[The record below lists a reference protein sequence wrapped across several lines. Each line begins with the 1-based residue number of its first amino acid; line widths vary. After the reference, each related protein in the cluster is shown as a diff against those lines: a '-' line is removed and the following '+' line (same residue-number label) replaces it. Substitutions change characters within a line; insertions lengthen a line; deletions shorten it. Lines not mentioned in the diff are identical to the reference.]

1 MPQTK
6 LSQILKPL
14 LTGKKHSAPYT
25 DHDSSWLCAKWRE
38 YLNRYYESAPK
49 EGIKFID
56 EMLVEGKT
64 LGQTSCQFRGCKTA
78 NIDHRPLKTEEV
90 ATLRII
96 RKSFVDKTAK
106 EEPEDVHEAESPPP
120 KKMKITTAQNSDLAS
135 LLDFNPENISNN
147 SDEEEEKVEQNDAR
161 LAKIKTRREQIKKRE
176 ENMKTELSKTPSK
189 PWAFRLP
196 PKTEAELRM
205 EEEEDAKRE
214 RIRLSTQIFKLA
226 HAVKQ
231 FDVLHGYKEFEKQED
246 LLEWLEDLFE
256 QKEAGFEIEDDDS
269 REAAWMQEKADQERK
284 GLRTI
289 MSDHKAKKLFF
300 EYNQFLSQPLQ
311 ISLIK
316 KDACGTLNEEEKFD
330 LTIQVMNLKVMLK
343 QEKHPELSK
352 KPVGRQLYFLQVMKN
367 NKKRLQERGMWED
380 DSTRELKMKLAEEI
394 QKQTEERVQQMLKDG
409 NIEMFPRWEELV
421 TDSQQML
428 ALENSTPAIT
438 MEDLTD
444 SDNETDVEE
453 PPPCPVHLMR

>member
-1 MPQTK
+1 
-6 LSQILKPL
+6 
-14 LTGKKHSAPYT
+14 
-25 DHDSSWLCAKWRE
+25 
-38 YLNRYYESAPK
+38 
-49 EGIKFID
+49 
-56 EMLVEGKT
+56 
-64 LGQTSCQFRGCKTA
+64 
-78 NIDHRPLKTEEV
+78 
-90 ATLRII
+90 
-96 RKSFVDKTAK
+96 
-106 EEPEDVHEAESPPP
+106 
-120 KKMKITTAQNSDLAS
+120 MKITTASSSHTSDLAS
-135 LLDFNPENISNN
+135 LLDFNPENITNT
-147 SDEEEEKVEQNDAR
+147 SDEEEEEEKEQDDAM
-161 LAKIKTRREQIKKRE
+161 LAKIKARREQIKKRE
-176 ENMKTELSKTPSK
+176 EHMKNELSKQQTPSK
-189 PWAFRLP
+189 PWALRLP

-231 FDVLHGYKEFEKQED
+231 FDVLTSKYKEFDKHED

-269 REAAWMQEKADQERK
+269 REAAWLQEKADQERK
-284 GLRTI
+284 GLRII
-289 MSDHKAKKLFF
+289 MSDHKAKKIFF
-300 EYNQFLSQPLQ
+300 ESNRFLSQPLQ

-330 LTIQVMNLKVMLK
+330 LTMQVMNLKVMLK

-352 KPVGRQLYFLQVMKN
+352 HRLGRQLYILQVMKN

-380 DSTRELKMKLAEEI
+380 DSTRELKMKQEEEF
-394 QKQTEERVQQMLKDG
+394 QKQIEEKVQKMLKDG

>member
-1 MPQTK
+1 MVFTAQQQAVQRAKKALANGNTNFRPRGEKNKAAFEALGKHDAQTHV
-6 LSQILKPL
+6 SV
-14 LTGKKHSAPYT
+14 S
-25 DHDSSWLCAKWRE
+25 D
-38 YLNRYYESAPK
+38 
-49 EGIKFID
+49 
-56 EMLVEGKT
+56 
-64 LGQTSCQFRGCKTA
+64 
-78 NIDHRPLKTEEV
+78 
-90 ATLRII
+90 
-96 RKSFVDKTAK
+96 
-106 EEPEDVHEAESPPP
+106 ESPPP
-120 KKMKITTAQNSDLAS
+120 KKMKSSLPQNSDLAS
-135 LLDFNPENISNN
+135 LLDCNPENISNN
-147 SDEEEEKVEQNDAR
+147 SDEEEEQVEQTVAMSD
-161 LAKIKTRREQIKKRE
+161 KIKTRREQIKKRE
-176 ENMKTELSKTPSK
+176 ENMKTELAQTPSK
-189 PWAFRLP
+189 PWGFRLPPLP

-231 FDVLHGYKEFEKQED
+231 FDVLTSKYKEFEKQED
-246 LLEWLEDLFE
+246 LLKWLKDVVE

-269 REAAWMQEKADQERK
+269 REAAWLQEKTDQERK
-284 GLRTI
+284 GLRII
-289 MSDHKAKKLFF
+289 MSDHKAKKIFF
-300 EYNQFLSQPLQ
+300 ESNRFLSQPLQ

-330 LTIQVMNLKVMLK
+330 LTMQVMNLKVMLK

-352 KPVGRQLYFLQVMKN
+352 HRLGRQLYILQVMKN
-367 NKKRLQERGMWED
+367 NKKRLQQRGMWED
-380 DSTRELKMKLAEEI
+380 DSTRELKMKQEEEF
-394 QKQTEERVQQMLKDG
+394 QKQIEEKVQKMLKDG

-438 MEDLTD
+438 MDDETD

>member
-1 MPQTK
+1 MVLTAQQQAVQRAKKALANGNTNFRPRGEKNKAAFEALGKHDAQTHI
-6 LSQILKPL
+6 SV
-14 LTGKKHSAPYT
+14 S
-25 DHDSSWLCAKWRE
+25 D
-38 YLNRYYESAPK
+38 
-49 EGIKFID
+49 
-56 EMLVEGKT
+56 
-64 LGQTSCQFRGCKTA
+64 
-78 NIDHRPLKTEEV
+78 
-90 ATLRII
+90 
-96 RKSFVDKTAK
+96 
-106 EEPEDVHEAESPPP
+106 ESPPP
-120 KKMKITTAQNSDLAS
+120 KKMKITTASSSSSPQNSDLAS

-147 SDEEEEKVEQNDAR
+147 SDEEEEEQVEQTAAMPD
-161 LAKIKTRREQIKKRE
+161 KIKTRREQIKKRE
-176 ENMKTELSKTPSK
+176 ENMKTELSKQETPSK

-231 FDVLHGYKEFEKQED
+231 FDVLTSKYKEFEKQED

-256 QKEAGFEIEDDDS
+256 QKAAGFEIEDDDS
-269 REAAWMQEKADQERK
+269 RAAAWLQEKADRERK
-284 GLRTI
+284 GLRTN

-352 KPVGRQLYFLQVMKN
+352 KPVGRQLYCLQVLKN

-380 DSTRELKMKLAEEI
+380 DSTRELKMKQEEEF
-394 QKQTEERVQQMLKDG
+394 QKQVEEKVQKMLKDG
-409 NIEMFPRWEELV
+409 NIEMVPRWEELV

-438 MEDLTD
+438 MDDETD